1 MGKKRQP
8 KASELFAEGKLTFA
22 QPSDKTFE
30 EAYPT
35 IEEVTVVVVETG
47 DKIFSGGMQSRTHTY
62 GKKSLGEFI
71 DCCSNPDCYGGGY
84 TIGLTLDSMVYKKET
99 HREISAPCGCAERTP
114 TGRVRR
120 WCRHHFNITVDI
132 EYKESADQE
141 KEK

>member
-8 KASELFAEGKLTFA
+8 KASEVFAEGKLPFC

-35 IEEVTVVVVETG
+35 IEDVTVVVEETG
-47 DKIFSGGMQSRTHTY
+47 DKIFFGRAQSRTYTY

-71 DCCSNPDCYGGGY
+71 NCCSNPDCYGGGY
-84 TIGLTLDSMVYKKET
+84 YIGFTLDSMVREKET
-99 HREISAPCGCAERTP
+99 HREFSEPCGSAERTP

-120 WCRHHFNITVDI
+120 ACGHHFNITVDI
-132 EYKESADQE
+132 KYKKSANQE